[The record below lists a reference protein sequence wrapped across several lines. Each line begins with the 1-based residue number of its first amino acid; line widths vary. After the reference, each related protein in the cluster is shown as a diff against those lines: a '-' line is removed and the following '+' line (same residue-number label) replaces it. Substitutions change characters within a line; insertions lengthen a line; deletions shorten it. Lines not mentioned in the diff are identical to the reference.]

1 MLCRKCMTVMMPGT
15 TYEQGKERFKPSAKR
30 FYKCEKCKDKIY
42 TNEPNFQE
50 YLHIASKKDK
60 NK

>member
-1 MLCRKCMTVMMPGT
+1 MTVMMPGT